1 MEVNGYRQLFGYQ
14 QFLNILLCV
23 QQKKEMYKDLNKW
36 RVSKWWHDLLFWA
49 NYPILHGSDEMIKS
63 YLS

>member
-23 QQKKEMYKDLNKW
+23 QQKKEMYKDLKQ
-36 RVSKWWHDLLFWA
+36 VE
-49 NYPILHGSDEMIKS
+49 GE
-63 YLS
+63 